1 MPVSVAGHTLGT
13 MADFAVLARAVT
25 GPVLLPSDDGYAAA
39 CTGFNLAARL
49 HPDAVLRATAADD
62 VLAAVR
68 FARDAGVPVRF
79 LATGHGSHGA
89 VEDGLLVNLAAL
101 DEVRIDA
108 DARTA
113 TFGGGVRWGAVVAA
127 AAPHG
132 LAPVTGSSTSVGA
145 VGFLLGGG
153 LGPLSH
159 SLGVG
164 SDRLLSLR
172 VVTGEGELVT
182 ASADENP
189 ELFWALRGGK
199 GGLGAVVEATVELVA
214 LPALYG
220 GSVFFDVADAAVVLD
235 GWLDWV
241 ADAAPE
247 ITTSTAV
254 IRFPDLDLVPEV
266 FRGRH
271 LVSVRFAAAVDPETG
286 ERLAAPVRAL
296 ADVQLDALGPLAL
309 ADVARITN
317 DPDQPSPAWS
327 RGLMLRAAD
336 PDFVRALLGVIAG
349 PAPVPFIGVELRA
362 LGGAAARDVPG
373 GSPVGG
379 RQNPFTF
386 NAIGVPDPG
395 LFATVLPAA
404 FARLRA
410 AIAPWVAS
418 TTTINW
424 LSEPEDV
431 EQFRSAWSPADLAR
445 LAEIRRRYDPA
456 GILPY
461 APPVEER
468 R

>member
-1 MPVSVAGHTLGT
+1 MSVAGHTLGT

-25 GPVLLPSDDGYAAA
+25 GPVLLPADDGYAAA
-39 CTGFNLAARL
+39 CTGFNLAAVPR
-49 HPDAVLRATAADD
+49 PQAVLLAARADD
-62 VLAAVR
+62 VLVAVR

-79 LATGHGSHGA
+79 LATGHGSHGPL
-89 VEDGLLVNLAAL
+89 EGGLLVNLAAL
-101 DEVRIDA
+101 DDVRVDA
-108 DARTA
+108 AARTA
-113 TFGGGVRWGAVVAA
+113 TFGGGVRWSAVIAA

-132 LAPVTGSSTSVGA
+132 LAPVTGSSTNVGA

-153 LGPLSH
+153 LGPLSR

-164 SDRLLSLR
+164 SDRLVSLR

-182 ASADENP
+182 ASADESP

-214 LPALYG
+214 LPALYA
-220 GSVFFDVADAAVVLD
+220 GSVFFDVADAPAVLD
-235 GWLDWV
+235 GWLAWA
-241 ADAAPE
+241 ADADPE
-247 ITTSTAV
+247 ITTSAAV

-266 FRGRH
+266 VRGRH

-286 ERLAAPVRAL
+286 ERLAGPVRAL

-327 RGLMLRAAD
+327 RGLMLSSAD
-336 PDFVRALLGVIAG
+336 PELVRALLGVVAG
-349 PAPVPFIGVELRA
+349 PTPVPFIGVEIRP
-362 LGGAAARDVPG
+362 LGGAIARDVPG

-379 RQNPFTF
+379 RENPYAF
-386 NAIGVPDPG
+386 NAIGVPVPS

-404 FARLRA
+404 FAGLRA
-410 AIAPWVAS
+410 AIDPWVAS

-424 LSEPEDV
+424 LSEPEDP
-431 EQFRSAWSPADLAR
+431 EQFRSAWSPEDLAR
-445 LAEIRRRYDPA
+445 LAEVRRRYDPA

-461 APPVEER
+461 GPEVVA
-468 R
+468 